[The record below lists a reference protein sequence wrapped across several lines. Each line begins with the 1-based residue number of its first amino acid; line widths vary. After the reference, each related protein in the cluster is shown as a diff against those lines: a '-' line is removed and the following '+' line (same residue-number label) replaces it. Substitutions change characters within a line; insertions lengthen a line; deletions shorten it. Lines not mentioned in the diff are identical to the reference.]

1 MLTRMNSAALCLFCL
16 VTVGAFGQFKNI
28 RLAAEREGVFPP
40 VEPSIAINFKDAGNI
55 VAGICVDRVVYSIDT
70 GKTWT
75 ESTLASPFGVYG
87 DPALI
92 SDVKG
97 DLYYFHLSDPSGA
110 GRANDAWLDRI
121 VCQKS
126 EDGGKT
132 WTKGSS
138 IGNNPPKDQDKPW
151 VAVHPRKQIVYTT
164 WTQFDKY
171 GSKDEKCQSNI
182 LFSMSMNGGS
192 KWTKPVQI
200 NKVPGDCL
208 DDDNTAEGA
217 TPAVGL
223 DGKIYVTWSSMGTIY
238 LDRSY
243 DGGETWLSNDIPI
256 EKQAGGWNMDIPGI
270 SRCNGMPV
278 LLIDNSPSR
287 THGSLYMVYADQKN
301 GSDDT
306 DIWLKRS
313 TTHGDHWTV
322 PVRIN
327 KDEPGHHQFFPWMAV
342 DQSNGY
348 IYIVY
353 YDRRAYDDLQT
364 DVYLAYSFDGG
375 NVFNEI
381 KISEKP
387 FVPSRDVFF
396 GDYLNIAAHA
406 GIITPIWTRM
416 DEGKTSVWTTIIKEG
431 DLKMIR

>member
-1 MLTRMNSAALCLFCL
+1 MKLAAVGLYCL
-16 VTVGAFGQFKNI
+16 VSIGALGQFKNI
-28 RLAAEREGVFPP
+28 RLAAEREGIFPP
-40 VEPSIAINFKDAGNI
+40 VEPSITINHKDPGNI
-55 VAGICVDRVVYSIDT
+55 VAGICVDQVVYSLDGGET
-70 GKTWT
+70 WNLKT
-75 ESTLASPFGVYG
+75 LYSPFGVYG

-97 DLYYFHLSDPSGA
+97 DIYYFHLADPSGA
-110 GRANDAWLDRI
+110 GRSNDAWLDRI

-132 WTKGSS
+132 WTKGTS

-151 VAVHPRKQIVYTT
+151 VAVHPRKQIIYTT

-182 LFSMSMNGGS
+182 LFSMSMNAGS

-200 NKVPGDCL
+200 NKLPGDCL

-238 LDRSY
+238 FDRSY
-243 DGGETWLSNDIPI
+243 DGGETWLTNDIPI
-256 EKQAGGWNMDIPGI
+256 EKQAGGWSMDIPGL

-278 LLIDNSPSR
+278 LLIDNSPNR
-287 THGSLYMVYADQKN
+287 THGSLYMVYADQRN
-301 GSDDT
+301 GTDDT

-313 TTHGDHWTV
+313 TTHGDHWTN

-327 KDEPGHHQFFPWMAV
+327 KDEPGKHQFLPWMAI
-342 DQSNGY
+342 DQTNGN
-348 IYIVY
+348 IYIAY
-353 YDRRAYDDLQT
+353 YDRRGYNDMQT

-375 NVFNEI
+375 NVFNEV
-381 KISEKP
+381 KISERP
-387 FVPSRDVFF
+387 FVPEKEVFF

-416 DEGKTSVWTTIIKEG
+416 DEGKTSVWTTVIKES
-431 DLKMIR
+431 DLRKVK